1 MSNQEIVVFELDE
14 RLRERL
20 IAACR
25 ALGVTPPELRERVV
39 RRLRQVRVS
48 RTYTKVTRFVSDQHG
63 VVIEQ
68 VSSYTEVRSFIEI
81 PEFKMLPP
89 GSEATEGSK

>member
-25 ALGVTPPELRERVV
+25 ALGVTPPELRARVV
-39 RRLRQVRVS
+39 CRLRQVQVS
-48 RTYTKVTRFVSDQHG
+48 RTYTQVTRFVSDQHG

-68 VSSYTEVRSFIEI
+68 VSSHTEVRSFIEI

-89 GSEATEGSK
+89 GPETPKG

>member
-14 RLRERL
+14 RIRERL

-25 ALGVTPPELRERVV
+25 ALGVIPPELRARVM
-39 RRLRQVRVS
+39 RRLRQVQVS

-68 VSSYTEVRSFIEI
+68 VSSYTEVRSFIEV

-89 GSEATEGSK
+89 GPEAPKG

>member
-89 GSEATEGSK
+89 GPETPKGSK